1 VNPVIQNY
9 SKLVLSFILFA
20 AVCLAAT
27 AGWALQPEEVLVI
40 ANRNAARSIGLAQYY
55 MEQRGIPKGNLLQL
69 WLTDQEQCSRDD
81 YDRKVA
87 KRVRA
92 FLREKDGGRRIRCL
106 LVMYGVPLKV
116 AAPEMSPAEKAQV
129 EALRKQ
135 REKLNEK
142 LKRAADR
149 DKEQTQALR
158 NELQALEKRIEAIAK
173 TDARSSLDSE
183 LALVLVENYSLSGWI
198 PNPFFVG
205 FKNQKLPIDQKN
217 VLLVSRLDASS
228 DAIVKRMI
236 DDSLSA
242 EAKGLSGTAYFDAR
256 WPMPAEKQAGKP
268 RLDYSFYD
276 RSIHLAAARVKQS
289 GRMPVMV
296 NESNALFQPGE
307 CPDAALY
314 CGWYSL
320 AHYVAAF
327 KWQPGA
333 VGYHIASSECATLK
347 SSKSQVWCKR
357 MLEEGAAA
365 TIGPTSEPYV
375 QAFPVP
381 EIFFAALLDGRFT
394 LAECYAVSKPF
405 WSWQMVLIGDPLYR
419 PFKTRQ

>member
-1 VNPVIQNY
+1 M
-9 SKLVLSFILFA
+9 LSA

-27 AGWALQPEEVLVI
+27 VGWALQPDEVLVI
-40 ANRNAARSIGLAQYY
+40 TNRNAARSIGLAEYY
-55 MEQRGIPKGNLLQL
+55 MQKRGIPNDNLLEL
-69 WLTDQEQCSRDD
+69 WLTDQELCSRDE

-92 FLREKDGGRRIRCL
+92 YLREKDSARRIRCL

-116 AAPEMSPAEKAQV
+116 APPEMSPAEKTQV

-135 REKLNEK
+135 QKKLTDD
-142 LKRAADR
+142 LKHSGDR
-149 DKEQTQALR
+149 DKEHTQALR
-158 NELQALEKRIEAIAK
+158 KDLQALEKRIDTIAK

-205 FKNQKLPIDQKN
+205 FKNKKLPIEQKN

-228 DAIVKRMI
+228 DALVKRMI
-236 DDSLSA
+236 NDSMAA
-242 EAKGLSGTAYFDAR
+242 EAQGLRGSAYFDAR
-256 WPMPAEKQAGKP
+256 WPLAADEQAQKT
-268 RLDYSFYD
+268 RLDYNFYD
-276 RSIHLAAARVKQS
+276 RSIHLAAARVKES
-289 GRMPVMV
+289 GRMPVVV
-296 NESNALFQPGE
+296 NETNALFQPGE

-320 AHYVAAF
+320 ARYVDAF

-333 VGYHIASSECATLK
+333 VGYHIASSECTTLK
-347 SSKSQVWCKR
+347 SPKSEVWCKR

-365 TIGPTSEPYV
+365 TIGPTSEPYL

-381 EIFFAALLDGRFT
+381 EIFFAALLDGRLT

-419 PFKTRQ
+419 PFKTRQSR